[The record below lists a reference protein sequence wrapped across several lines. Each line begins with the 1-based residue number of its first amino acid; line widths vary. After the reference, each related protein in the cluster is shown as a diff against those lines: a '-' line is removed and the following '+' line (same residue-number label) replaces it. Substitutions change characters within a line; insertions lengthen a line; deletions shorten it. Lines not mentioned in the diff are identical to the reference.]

1 MQQDHIADSPLRILH
16 LEDVPEDAELT
27 RRELK
32 HAGLQFELLH
42 VDDQAGFRK
51 GLEEFKP
58 DIILSDYAL
67 PHFTGADA
75 LAIALQEAPFTP
87 FIMVTSSINEST
99 AVDCIKAGAWDY
111 VIKEHLT
118 RLAPAI
124 LTARVKWKDRLD
136 KARAL
141 EALRES
147 EERFRRFTEASF
159 EGVCVH
165 ADGILLDAS
174 PNYARMFGYK
184 LEEMIGRYVL
194 EWTAPE
200 SHEISLQHIK
210 EDRSSPFE
218 SIGLRKDGSR
228 FVMEIRGRETRYHGR
243 PARIAAI
250 RDITQ
255 RKQAEEEIRKLAAF
269 PRWNPNPVL
278 EFADDGLMVY
288 CNEATRE
295 LARSLGCIAPEDLL
309 PPNSAGIVTE
319 CLRTGTNKLH
329 LETQHKDRTVSWSF
343 FPIPQIHVVH
353 CYAGEITERL
363 NLEGQLRQSQKM
375 ESIGQLAAGVAHDFN
390 NLLTVIQGHADL
402 LSSEP
407 ELSAESLDSV
417 NHITGAAQRAANL
430 THQLLAFSRKQ
441 LMQLSVIAIN
451 EVLDHI
457 LVMLRRVIGEH
468 ISLQVSRS
476 PSLPGIRAD
485 AGMVEQVIMNLAVN
499 ARDAMPEGGV
509 LRLVTSLFIADEAFV
524 HQQPE
529 ARLGRHVCLTV
540 SDTGCGIDAAIV
552 GRIFDPFFTTK
563 DVGKGTGLGLA
574 TVYGIVKQHGGWIEV
589 ESRLGIGTTFRVYWP
604 ENVES
609 QASQPSPSSPITAPR
624 GNETLLIVEDDDAL
638 RDLELEIL
646 TRQGYRVFAAKNGHA
661 ALELWKTHSDHIDM
675 LLTDMVMP
683 EGISGRQLAERLWEK
698 QPNLKVLFATGYV
711 FLGQNKEIPERNGV
725 ALIQKPFQPAMLAQA
740 VKDCLQG
747 NFATHI

>member
-1 MQQDHIADSPLRILH
+1 MQQDYIADSRLRILH
-16 LEDVPEDAELT
+16 LEDVPADAELT
-27 RRELK
+27 HRELK

-51 GLEEFKP
+51 GLAEFKP

-75 LAIALQEAPFTP
+75 LAIALEVAPLTP

-124 LTARVKWKDRLD
+124 LSARVKWKDRLD
-136 KARAL
+136 KAQAL

-159 EGVCVH
+159 EGVCIH

-174 PNYARMFGYK
+174 PNYARMFGYE
-184 LEEMIGRYVL
+184 LEEMIGRPVL
-194 EWTAPE
+194 DWTAPE
-200 SHEISLQHIK
+200 THEISLQHIK
-210 EDRSSPFE
+210 DGRDTPFE

-243 PARIAAI
+243 TGRIAAI

-255 RKQAEEEIRKLAAF
+255 RKRTEEEVRKLAAF

-278 EFADDGLMVY
+278 EFAEDGRMVY
-288 CNEATRE
+288 CNEATHE
-295 LARSLGCIAPEDLL
+295 LARSLGYASPEEML
-309 PPNSAGIVTE
+309 PPDSSRIVTE
-319 CLRTGTNKLH
+319 CLRTGTNKLR
-329 LETQHKDRTVSWSF
+329 LETQRNDRTISWSF
-343 FPIPQIHVVH
+343 FPIPQIHVAH
-353 CYAGEITERL
+353 CYAGEITEKL
-363 NLEGQLRQSQKM
+363 NLEEQLRQSQKM

-402 LSSEP
+402 LSSDP

-441 LMQLSVIAIN
+441 LMQLRVIAVN
-451 EVLDHI
+451 EVLDQI
-457 LVMLRRVIGEH
+457 LDMLRRVIGEH
-468 ISLQVSRS
+468 ISLQVSCS

-485 AGMVEQVIMNLAVN
+485 AGMVEQVVINLAVN

-524 HQQPE
+524 RQQPE
-529 ARLGRHVCLTV
+529 ARLGRHVCLTI
-540 SDTGCGIDAAIV
+540 SDTGCGIAPSIV
-552 GRIFDPFFTTK
+552 NRIFDPFFTTK

-589 ESRLGIGTTFRVYWP
+589 ESRLGVGTTFRVYWP

-609 QASQPSPSSPITAPR
+609 PASQPAPSSTITALR

-646 TRQGYRVFAAKNGHA
+646 TRQGYKVLAAKNGHA
-661 ALELWKTHSDHIDM
+661 ALELWNTHSDHIEM

-683 EGISGRQLAERLWEK
+683 EGISGRQLADRLWKK
-698 QPNLKVLFATGYV
+698 QPNLKVLFATGYI
-711 FLGQNKEIPERNGV
+711 FPGQIKEIPERNGV
-725 ALIQKPFQPAMLAQA
+725 AFIQKPFQPAALAQA

-747 NFATHI
+747 NIATHI